1 MVGALVASQADGDVG
16 SAVMVGTQAALMDK
30 QLSYSRNQEREADR
44 IGMQYMYSAGYNPQS
59 MADFFEVMHRAT
71 SRVSFLPDFWFTHPL
86 TTERMSE
93 ARLRAN
99 QLPKVKSTWRDEDFE
114 ILKLYTMVIS
124 NQATEQQLQMLVSR
138 NSYAAQLALASF
150 YLKQGDYKLAQQ
162 VLDQAKS
169 HQKLHN
175 LQTLIQTD
183 ILLGQNRVNEALTVI
198 QSPASIMPEN
208 RALNYKLAEVY
219 IRQNRPELAQP
230 VLNRFLKN
238 NPRDVNAWRL
248 MQQAASLD
256 KKSPMHTINV
266 LRYRAEVQ
274 FWSGFEEEAIKS
286 LLHAQR
292 LAKDNESMSATIKT
306 RLTQMQKDRQFR
318 A

>member
-1 MVGALVASQADGDVG
+1 
-16 SAVMVGTQAALMDK
+16 
-30 QLSYSRNQEREADR
+30 
-44 IGMQYMYSAGYNPQS
+44 

-124 NQATEQQLQMLVSR
+124 NQATEQQLQTLVSR

>member
-1 MVGALVASQADGDVG
+1 
-16 SAVMVGTQAALMDK
+16 
-30 QLSYSRNQEREADR
+30 
-44 IGMQYMYSAGYNPQS
+44 
-59 MADFFEVMHRAT
+59 
-71 SRVSFLPDFWFTHPL
+71 
-86 TTERMSE
+86 
-93 ARLRAN
+93 
-99 QLPKVKSTWRDEDFE
+99 
-114 ILKLYTMVIS
+114 
-124 NQATEQQLQMLVSR
+124 
-138 NSYAAQLALASF
+138 
-150 YLKQGDYKLAQQ
+150 
-162 VLDQAKS
+162 
-169 HQKLHN
+169 
-175 LQTLIQTD
+175 
-183 ILLGQNRVNEALTVI
+183 
-198 QSPASIMPEN
+198 MPEN

-238 NPRDVNAWRL
+238 NPRDMNAWRL

-292 LAKDNESMSATIKT
+292 LAKDNESMSGTIKT
-306 RLTQMQKDRQFR
+306 RLTQMQKDRQCR